1 MSRNKNKIIEA
12 LKARGFTGNFELYY
26 WNNDGW
32 YCDCDQMKHDWIGFN
47 TPDVLREIEK
57 GKYDKWLHEC

>member
-1 MSRNKNKIIEA
+1 MSRSRCKIIEA

-32 YCDCDQMKHDWIGFN
+32 YCDCDQMMHGWIGYN
-47 TPDVLREIEK
+47 INDVLIEINK
-57 GKYDKWLHEC
+57 GIYDKRITDN